1 MSARAGVRLALGLS
15 LVLLGPTASAQ
26 EHWSAAERN
35 RIFATLPNWSGL
47 WESKVSA
54 LSDNLTGYPANS
66 FAATRKPSDIAR
78 LIPLLATP
86 PYAPEWLRRQ
96 RARTKSKSPAASP
109 QPGKLCT
116 DVSFPALLELPLM
129 FQAFVTPEETLFL
142 YENGDARHIY
152 TDGREHPKK
161 DDLWPTKRGN
171 SIGRWQGTTLVVDT
185 IEVNSGPILGPG
197 TADLSDRARF
207 TERVRMLDANTMEDD
222 LTIDDPVRFAHPWHV
237 STRWTRVLD
246 QDRMLPFDCENDR
259 NPVVSGKFSIAPP
272 R

>member
-1 MSARAGVRLALGLS
+1 MSARAGGALALGLS
-15 LVLLGPTASAQ
+15 LALLGADVSAQ
-26 EHWSAAERN
+26 EHWSGNDRN

-54 LSDNLTGYPANS
+54 LSDNLTGYPAGS
-66 FAATRKPSDIAR
+66 FAARTPSDIAR

-86 PYAPEWLRRQ
+86 PYTPEWLRTQ
-96 RARTKSKSPAASP
+96 RAKTKSTSSGASP
-109 QPGKLCT
+109 RPGKLCT

-129 FQAFVTPEETLFL
+129 FQVFVTPEETLFL

-171 SIGRWQGTTLVVDT
+171 SIGHWQGATLVIDT

-197 TADLSDRARF
+197 TADLSDRAHF
-207 TERVRMLDANTMEDD
+207 TERVQMLGANTMEDD
-222 LTIDDPVRFAHPWHV
+222 LTIDDPPRFAHPWHV
-237 STRWTRVLD
+237 STQWTRVLD
-246 QDRMLPFDCENDR
+246 QDRMLPFDCQNDR
-259 NPVVSGKFSIAPP
+259 NPVVNGKFSVAPP
-272 R
+272 Q